1 MPYQKL
7 LKVRVYDAEGNP
19 VFGNMQMSGLLWGP
33 AEIIGVDNGDIKGQS
48 KFVTGTSEKR
58 QLLYNKRTQACCL

>member
-7 LKVRVYDAEGNP
+7 LKVRVYDAEGNIQGICKCL
-19 VFGNMQMSGLLWGP
+19 VYCGGP

-48 KFVTGTSEKR
+48 KFVTGTFRK
-58 QLLYNKRTQACCL
+58 KAAAV

>member
-19 VFGNMQMSGLLWGP
+19 VFREYANVWFIVGGP
-33 AEIIGVDNGDIKGQS
+33 AEIIGMDNGDIKGQS
-48 KFVTGTSEKR
+48 KFVTGTFRK
-58 QLLYNKRTQACCL
+58 KAAAV